1 MTGNQRF
8 FISLFK
14 PISDLLVLVPSTLF
28 YLHLWRLITNLF
40 VERNLIVLL
49 WSSYCFYQFILYI
62 QPNWSVKES
71 LKFIVI
77 VQLTSTFL
85 LVIFSLLLFISTSVV
100 YTFYK
105 IEIFGSCALAMAA
118 LIALK
123 QFLPDTVLFTTP
135 YGRLKN
141 GHLPI
146 CSFFVFLICWI
157 IGLVRGTVI
166 FQIMYWAA
174 EVGRNWDFQRFFP
187 SSEKILI
194 SEFLFLSQFRFPALP
209 VSDTSNCS
217 DPRLLGS
224 FGYFVASALTFSNR
238 FRTYSVPELAYGVI
252 PSNTYVV
259 IDHWNQSNPL
269 RNPLHRW
276 ALTLSPPTESNCS
289 ESGCSFF
296 SLVSFFPLEIFKKI
310 VFCHKIIY
318 STLRLSL
325 QISWT
330 YLRFFQ
336 ERGGMGEQV
345 VGDRS
350 EHFCWASFFPRII
363 QPFATLIGRFTF
375 RSLHRFGLLKRVI
388 GKEHL
393 DYMQENSLQMEAL
406 ECIQVKSVGTAVLAP
421 EGWDSERKRQK
432 ALRMLNER
440 LMASNT
446 INASPENNQ
455 KQLHESPSS
464 PQLTKGFGGFE
475 EEERPYKFAQFQQT
489 LPPKD
494 IEENNE
500 ELTAINI
507 IDELNEN
514 EERR

>member
-1 MTGNQRF
+1 MNNLQNYFNLYIRPNLEANPFFKYVILVQFIGF

-28 YLHLWRLITNLF
+28 HLHLWRLITNFF

-49 WSSYCFYQFILYI
+49 WSFYCFYQFILYI

-77 VQLTSTFL
+77 VQLSSTFL

-105 IEIFGSCALAMAA
+105 IEIFGGCALAMAA

-166 FQIMYWAA
+166 FQIM
-174 EVGRNWDFQRFFP
+174 
-187 SSEKILI
+187 
-194 SEFLFLSQFRFPALP
+194 
-209 VSDTSNCS
+209 
-217 DPRLLGS
+217 
-224 FGYFVASALTFSNR
+224 
-238 FRTYSVPELAYGVI
+238 
-252 PSNTYVV
+252 
-259 IDHWNQSNPL
+259 
-269 RNPLHRW
+269 
-276 ALTLSPPTESNCS
+276 
-289 ESGCSFF
+289 
-296 SLVSFFPLEIFKKI
+296 
-310 VFCHKIIY
+310 
-318 STLRLSL
+318 LSL

-345 VGDRS
+345 IGDRS

-440 LMASNT
+440 LMASNA
-446 INASPENNQ
+446 IASSENSQ

-464 PQLTKGFGGFE
+464 PQLSKGFGGLK
-475 EEERPYKFAQFQQT
+475 RKKGLT
-489 LPPKD
+489 NL
-494 IEENNE
+494 NNFNKHY
-500 ELTAINI
+500 LLKILKKIMKN
-507 IDELNEN
+507 
-514 EERR
+514 

>member
-1 MTGNQRF
+1 MNNLQNYFNLYIRPNLEANPFFKYVILVQFIGF

-14 PISDLLVLVPSTLF
+14 PISDLLILVPSTLF

-77 VQLTSTFL
+77 VQLSSTFL

-105 IEIFGSCALAMAA
+105 IEIFGGCALAMAA

-166 FQIMYWAA
+166 FQIM
-174 EVGRNWDFQRFFP
+174 
-187 SSEKILI
+187 
-194 SEFLFLSQFRFPALP
+194 
-209 VSDTSNCS
+209 
-217 DPRLLGS
+217 
-224 FGYFVASALTFSNR
+224 
-238 FRTYSVPELAYGVI
+238 
-252 PSNTYVV
+252 
-259 IDHWNQSNPL
+259 
-269 RNPLHRW
+269 
-276 ALTLSPPTESNCS
+276 
-289 ESGCSFF
+289 
-296 SLVSFFPLEIFKKI
+296 
-310 VFCHKIIY
+310 
-318 STLRLSL
+318 LSL

-345 VGDRS
+345 IGDRS

-440 LMASNT
+440 LMASNA
-446 INASPENNQ
+446 INSPPENSQ